1 MEIKEEKL
9 VKEEESVQGSTESS
23 GLSDLDRKIIRQVE
37 YYFSDY
43 NLPKDTF
50 LKEQV
55 LVDDG
60 WVTIEVM
67 LKFHR
72 LSQLTKD
79 ADVIMNALKKS
90 NSGLMELSDSAQ
102 KIRRS
107 TDKPIP
113 EDSDE
118 RKQEMKLKTV
128 YCKGF
133 PREGATIDKL
143 LDFFKEYPTV

>member
-1 MEIKEEKL
+1 M
-9 VKEEESVQGSTESS
+9 
-23 GLSDLDRKIIRQVE
+23 
-37 YYFSDY
+37 
-43 NLPKDTF
+43 
-50 LKEQV
+50 
-55 LVDDG
+55 VDDG

-143 LDFFKEYPTV
+143 LDFFKEYPTVENVKVMYCNIYRITLLLIMEMLSLDEVLSRQSD